1 MLTDQQISEMTVPQ
15 RAELARRLISRNIA
29 VNAAMSR
36 RPRSLFLTVVVS
48 ASVTLIPWIVF
59 LAISLPKTYI
69 VKQWTAVWTG
79 FDIALLLTILS
90 CLWAA
95 LKRRQ
100 VLIIFAIMGATLLIC
115 DAWFDIMTAS
125 TNSDQWVSIA
135 SAAFGEI
142 PFAILLLMVARR
154 LLRLTMQ
161 LAREQAGA
169 EGLLP
174 PLYKVGLLGIG
185 DWEKSSG
192 AEGVL

>member
-1 MLTDQQISEMTVPQ
+1 MLTDQQISEMTIPE
-15 RAELARRLISRNIA
+15 RAELARRLIARNIT
-29 VNAAMSR
+29 VNPALSR
-36 RPRSLFLTVVVS
+36 RPRSLFLTIVIG
-48 ASVTLIPWIVF
+48 ASITLIPWIVF

-79 FDIALLLTILS
+79 FDIALLLTILA

-95 LKRRQ
+95 LNRRQ

-125 TNSDQWVSIA
+125 TNSDQWVSVA

-161 LAREQAGA
+161 LAREQSGA
-169 EGLLP
+169 EGALP

-185 DWEKSSG
+185 DWEKLSG
-192 AEGVL
+192 AEGI